1 MSEIKMQIVQ
11 RILSKIVGEQIPA
24 DEQELVSGG
33 IPDCVDG
40 ILTRRATGA
49 LLCDEQTDC

>member
-1 MSEIKMQIVQ
+1 MQIVQ

-33 IPDCVDG
+33 IPMCDEG
-40 ILTRRATGA
+40 TILTRVGYSWQ
-49 LLCDEQTDC
+49 CDDGNPYPTC